1 MNFNAPTKSE
11 NGLGDLK
18 KKKIK
23 KKKEKE
29 NRSIAIQLL
38 ILLMKPWFSLLFLEY
53 NWWSFSICELT

>member
-53 NWWSFSICELT
+53 NW